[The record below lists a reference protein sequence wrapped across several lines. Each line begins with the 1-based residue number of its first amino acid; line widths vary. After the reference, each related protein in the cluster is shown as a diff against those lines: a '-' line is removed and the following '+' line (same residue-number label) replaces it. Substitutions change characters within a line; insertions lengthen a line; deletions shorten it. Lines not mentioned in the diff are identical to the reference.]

1 MTSRQKSFLP
11 SLHPRNPNS
20 SPTTMRTPSALLLTA
35 LLAFPAAAQ
44 KINDNVV
51 KSDGSRLRGVEITS
65 LTLAGAKFTKGKDA
79 QELPYHMVS
88 AIEWSTPPD
97 AFLSAMGAMDRGEY
111 ANAAQ
116 LFGEAATKTERSVL
130 KAEARFLQCKAAV
143 AAAGGDASS
152 AASAADA
159 LSALLTEIADHW
171 RTPEA
176 LLLLGRSRRIAGKTA
191 EAEQALK
198 DLDDR
203 SVREGWGQVWGARA
217 KLELALTMLD
227 ANRADD
233 ARNAFQAAGS
243 TADSAL
249 GNPGADEAEL
259 KAIRTSARVGE
270 GETYVSAKD
279 YPRAI
284 EFFRSLASGNN
295 PELVAAAKA
304 GEGQALFLQA
314 GDANPAQVRQAQMA
328 LAQASILDSGSGES
342 AAKANYYLGLCMLAL
357 GVDKEGDSFKARSRN
372 YFQIVAKSYPT
383 TRWAVLAR
391 AELAK

>member
-1 MTSRQKSFLP
+1 
-11 SLHPRNPNS
+11 
-20 SPTTMRTPSALLLTA
+20 MRTPSALLFA
-35 LLAFPAAAQ
+35 VLLALPVAAQ
-44 KINDNVV
+44 KVNDNVV
-51 KSDGSRLRGVEITS
+51 KSDGSRLRGVEVTS

-79 QELPYHMVS
+79 QELPFHMVS
-88 AIEWSTPPD
+88 AIEWSSPPD
-97 AFLSAMGAMDRGEY
+97 AFVSAMGAMDRGEY

-116 LFGEAATKTERSVL
+116 LFGEAGSKTERAVL

-143 AAAGGDASS
+143 SAAGGDASS
-152 AASAADA
+152 ASAAADA
-159 LSALLTEIADHW
+159 LSALLAEVPDHW

-176 LLLLGRSRRIAGKTA
+176 LLLLGRSRRIAGKPA
-191 EAEQALK
+191 DAEQSLK

-217 KLELALTMLD
+217 KLELALTLLD

-233 ARNAFQAAGS
+233 ARNAFQAAAS

-249 GNPGADEAEL
+249 SNPGADEAEL

-270 GETYVSAKD
+270 GETYVNAKD
-279 YPRAI
+279 YLRAI
-284 EFFRSLASGNN
+284 EFFRSLASGNAT

-314 GDANPAQVRQAQMA
+314 GEANPAQLRQAQMA

-342 AAKANYYLGLCMLAL
+342 AAKANFYLGLCMLAL
-357 GVDKEGDSFKARSRN
+357 GMEKEGDTFKARARN
-372 YFQIVAKSYPT
+372 YFQIVAKSYPA

-391 AELAK
+391 TELAK